1 MSNIKNI
8 VDYIDEDNFVTEKI
22 YFELVL
28 MLQDSCKKYPL
39 SINMIAIFFM
49 DLLKLLTHAVLK
61 ERELKEKIVMSQ
73 FLSSEL
79 KTFPYFSYKDINS
92 GFDINDKIFGKDT
105 SVGFLEGRVLNKKS
119 IYITLSNYLK
129 KIYGKSSID
138 ILICGPSALSN
149 KKHIDTLT
157 SKINLGVFD
166 VKHPWF
172 YLPELNDQLS
182 SMRDS
187 LKEFLPLYVKSEFII
202 QSIIDASSNHI
213 SHSLSSKNQKPK
225 INADYILLGS
235 GIELNNRMLGSIAK
249 QKNIPVINI
258 MHGEAFGVHD
268 DPVFG
273 IYGEQLFSNKILGYG
288 RAVID
293 QTDSYKFINNHI
305 NGYIPSNADHIS
317 NLYKGPEVKVRH
329 KINNYYY
336 FPTSLRGSKHRY
348 GPYQDLPDKLY
359 LQWQEIISSI
369 FQNGYSTKLHPK
381 EKYSFLYDDQQVNP
395 IKKSFDQVKNE
406 IDIFVFDYI
415 SSVFF
420 QACAT
425 DKPIIYFDLGIRNI
439 GVDALKKIKDRV
451 IYFNLKTESLP
462 SLSDIEEKL
471 ASEEKINRFTSN
483 YCLTEGS
490 KSRSESLIDA
500 LRI

>member
-79 KTFPYFSYKDINS
+79 KSWPYFGYKDINS

-187 LKEFLPLYVKSEFII
+187 LKEFLPLYVKSEFI
-202 QSIIDASSNHI
+202 
-213 SHSLSSKNQKPK
+213 
-225 INADYILLGS
+225 
-235 GIELNNRMLGSIAK
+235 MLIG
-249 QKNIPVINI
+249 
-258 MHGEAFGVHD
+258 
-268 DPVFG
+268 
-273 IYGEQLFSNKILGYG
+273 
-288 RAVID
+288 
-293 QTDSYKFINNHI
+293 FI
-305 NGYIPSNADHIS
+305 
-317 NLYKGPEVKVRH
+317 
-329 KINNYYY
+329 
-336 FPTSLRGSKHRY
+336 
-348 GPYQDLPDKLY
+348 
-359 LQWQEIISSI
+359 
-369 FQNGYSTKLHPK
+369 
-381 EKYSFLYDDQQVNP
+381 
-395 IKKSFDQVKNE
+395 
-406 IDIFVFDYI
+406 
-415 SSVFF
+415 
-420 QACAT
+420 
-425 DKPIIYFDLGIRNI
+425 
-439 GVDALKKIKDRV
+439 
-451 IYFNLKTESLP
+451 
-462 SLSDIEEKL
+462 
-471 ASEEKINRFTSN
+471 
-483 YCLTEGS
+483 
-490 KSRSESLIDA
+490 
-500 LRI
+500 